1 MFGDQGRV
9 IGSITMRATM
19 GRKRAL
25 LFAIPAVI
33 LLLVTVLIKLAH
45 PHDASWPSEVL
56 GIFGFTVV
64 LPLTALIIGTSV
76 LGAEVD
82 EGSIV
87 HLLATPVPRAV
98 VIWNKYLVA
107 VVLTAA
113 FVAVPE
119 LLAGLIAT
127 GGLTK
132 LAVGLFVGALA
143 GSVMYNAVFVM
154 VSVLTTRAIAVGL
167 AYVLIWEGLLANFVS
182 GAKLLSV
189 GHYSLGVANGIAHD
203 GNALNAG
210 LNLGT
215 SIVMGAIVTVIALCQ
230 GGGERGDRHRPGA
243 GGRHREENERQGQER
258 AAVDLTAR
266 RDDEGAADQRQQE
279 RAHGV
284 AAPQPHGKRH
294 DDGQQRMGPGTR
306 KPEARREHV
315 DSVVGGPV
323 HDPVDE
329 QRAHGRQCPVHP
341 GPGTLLEP
349 HAQRRAARLSAHPFT
364 VTPGLSRRVM
374 PRA

>member
-1 MFGDQGRV
+1 MFGDQARV
-9 IGSITMRATM
+9 VASITMRAAM

-25 LFAIPAVI
+25 LFAIPPVI

-45 PHDASWPSEVL
+45 PNDPSWPSEVL

-87 HLLATPVPRAV
+87 HLLATPVPRSV
-98 VIWNKYLVA
+98 VISSKYLVA
-107 VVLTAA
+107 VALTAA

-132 LAVGLFVGALA
+132 LAVGLFAGALA

-167 AYVLIWEGLLANFVS
+167 AYVLIWEGLLANLVS
-182 GAKLLSV
+182 GARLLSV

-215 SIVMGAIVTVIALCQ
+215 SVVMGAIVTAIALVIAVRALASFSLK
-230 GGGERGDRHRPGA
+230 GD
-243 GGRHREENERQGQER
+243 
-258 AAVDLTAR
+258 AV
-266 RDDEGAADQRQQE
+266 
-279 RAHGV
+279 
-284 AAPQPHGKRH
+284 
-294 DDGQQRMGPGTR
+294 
-306 KPEARREHV
+306 
-315 DSVVGGPV
+315 
-323 HDPVDE
+323 
-329 QRAHGRQCPVHP
+329 
-341 GPGTLLEP
+341 
-349 HAQRRAARLSAHPFT
+349 
-364 VTPGLSRRVM
+364 
-374 PRA
+374 

>member
-9 IGSITMRATM
+9 IWSITMRATM

-45 PHDASWPSEVL
+45 PHDASWPSQVL

-98 VIWNKYLVA
+98 VIWSKYVVA

-119 LLAGLIAT
+119 LLAGLIAND
-127 GGLTK
+127 GLTK
-132 LAVGLFVGALA
+132 LTVGLFVGALA
-143 GSVMYNAVFVM
+143 GSVMYNAIFVM

-167 AYVLIWEGLLANFVS
+167 AYVLIWEGLLTNFVS

-189 GHYSLGVANGIAHD
+189 GHYALGVAAGIAHD

-215 SIVMGAIVTVIALCQ
+215 SVVMGAIVTVIALVI
-230 GGGERGDRHRPGA
+230 GARALASFSLKGD
-243 GGRHREENERQGQER
+243 
-258 AAVDLTAR
+258 AV
-266 RDDEGAADQRQQE
+266 
-279 RAHGV
+279 
-284 AAPQPHGKRH
+284 
-294 DDGQQRMGPGTR
+294 
-306 KPEARREHV
+306 
-315 DSVVGGPV
+315 
-323 HDPVDE
+323 
-329 QRAHGRQCPVHP
+329 
-341 GPGTLLEP
+341 
-349 HAQRRAARLSAHPFT
+349 
-364 VTPGLSRRVM
+364 
-374 PRA
+374 